1 VPTTKRIG
9 AKTRRIML
17 ERKKNR
23 GKLLNHMFVFA
34 CVCAGLI
41 FAYYAV
47 YPEVVQKVKEYAA
60 INTYRISGM
69 ENLDSAEVIACVG
82 IDESSNFF
90 NVSTRSIEKLI
101 EKIEGIEKVKVIKT
115 PLSNALEIKI
125 TQRTPNYLVNLENE
139 LYWADANGI
148 LWKNPKLA
156 ANGDFCLVVGL
167 KSDKDSANTSK
178 KKIVKSD
185 FELLEKTYSII
196 RGKGKNA
203 NNIKAISFKENNI
216 VEFASS
222 DISVP
227 IRLNSTL
234 KYGTEDLVKF
244 ENILRKDGKSPS
256 LYMDVYENA
265 IFAK

>member
-1 VPTTKRIG
+1 VTTKRIG

-23 GKLLNHMFVFA
+23 GKLLNYMFIFA
-34 CVCAGLI
+34 CICAGLT

-47 YPEVVQKVKEYAA
+47 YPEIEQKVKEYAA
-60 INTYRISGM
+60 INSYHISGM
-69 ENLDSAEVIACVG
+69 ENLDSAEIIACIG
-82 IDESSNFF
+82 IDETSSFF
-90 NVSTRSIEKLI
+90 NVSTHSIEKLI
-101 EKIEGIEKVKVIKT
+101 EKIDGIEKVKVSKT
-115 PLSNALEIKI
+115 PLSNTLEIKI
-125 TQRTPNYLVNLENE
+125 TQRAPNYLVNVGNE

-148 LWKNPKLA
+148 LWQNPKLGT
-156 ANGDFCLVVGL
+156 NGDFCLVVGL
-167 KSDKDSANTSK
+167 KFDKNSENTSQ

-185 FELLEKTYSII
+185 LEMLEKTYSVI

-203 NNIKAISFKENNI
+203 NNIKTIAFKENNI
-216 VEFASS
+216 VEFASN

-227 IRLNSTL
+227 IRLNATL
-234 KYGTEDLVKF
+234 KYGTDELVKF

-256 LYMDVYENA
+256 FYMDVYENA